1 MAFAAPK
8 TDLVLATGGEADTG
22 YDPLLGWSRYGHPLF
37 KSTLLTRDADLAA
50 RRVAGNAMEAT
61 ADRLTWT
68 IPRLARITA
77 AQYSLCNGVHDKLA
91 APTVRHGLQILAQSR
106 TNA

>member
-50 RRVAGNAMEAT
+50 RRVAGNAMEAVRRSPDLDDS
-61 ADRLTWT
+61 AVG
-68 IPRLARITA
+68 PRHRSAIQPVQWR
-77 AQYSLCNGVHDKLA
+77 S
-91 APTVRHGLQILAQSR
+91 
-106 TNA
+106 